1 MIKKEKKVI
10 ETAGARKPIRLTGNL
25 HYYNKNKKTAFFR

>member
-1 MIKKEKKVI
+1 MIKKEKKAI
-10 ETAGARKPIRLTGNL
+10 ETAGARKPIRLTANL